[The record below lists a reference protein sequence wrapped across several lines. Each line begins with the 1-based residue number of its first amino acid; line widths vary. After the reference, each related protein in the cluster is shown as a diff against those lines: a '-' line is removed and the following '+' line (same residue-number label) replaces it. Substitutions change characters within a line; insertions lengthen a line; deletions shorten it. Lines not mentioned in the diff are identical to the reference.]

1 MPPLGWKNRDT
12 LMGDMPPQ
20 SGRRSYDPVLEDRVA
35 AMHAMLTRMRPGS
48 DAEAL
53 RALRDAFPEASL
65 SERVAVLSGGV
76 GRTS

>member
-1 MPPLGWKNRDT
+1 MPPLGWKNRD
-12 LMGDMPPQ
+12 MQGDVPPQ
-20 SGRRSYDPVLEDRVA
+20 SGRRSYDPILEDRVA

-65 SERVAVLSGGV
+65 SERVAVLSGG
-76 GRTS
+76 GDRTS